1 MSFPFNTGPGGVLRR
16 AGHTEAV
23 VDLARLAGLRP
34 MGVICEIMKDDGTM
48 ARMDDLKAFSAKN
61 TGLNL
66 ITIAD
71 LIQYRREKEKLVK
84 RVLEVDAPHRD
95 GRNGK

>member
-1 MSFPFNTGPGGVLRR
+1 MRR

-48 ARMDDLKAFSAKN
+48 ARMDDLKAFAKKHQ
-61 TGLNL
+61 LNL

-71 LIQYRREKEKLVK
+71 LIHYRREKEKLVR
-84 RVLEVDAPHRD
+84 RVLEVMLPTETGEMESD
-95 GRNGK
+95 GLQGLHGG